1 MPDGHIKE
9 DPAKKKGYRMSV
21 EMKVLEKAIEAKDFT
36 FLARKLVE
44 KLQEVGWTDEDI
56 ATMAE
61 KLAAAAG
68 KG

>member
-1 MPDGHIKE
+1 
-9 DPAKKKGYRMSV
+9 MSV